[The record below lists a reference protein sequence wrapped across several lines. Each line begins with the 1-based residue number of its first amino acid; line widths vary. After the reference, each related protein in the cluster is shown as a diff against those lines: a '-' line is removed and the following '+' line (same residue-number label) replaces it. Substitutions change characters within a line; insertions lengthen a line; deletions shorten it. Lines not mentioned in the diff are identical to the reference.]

1 MLCGN
6 KTDMRSEAEQQ
17 GRKTVSYEDGQRLA
31 RVSFESVTLHRIIL
45 VSRVRC

>member
-17 GRKTVSYEDGQRLA
+17 GRKTVTYEDGQRLA
-31 RVSFESVTLHRIIL
+31 RVTFVLIKISQYLSFEID
-45 VSRVRC
+45 